1 VRTAAIAAVLALAV
15 LAACGGDPEPATFE
29 WTPVS
34 GMACADGSATG
45 VALSRGSGDV
55 LVFLNGGG
63 ACWGDGPC
71 DASTPRRFDRSDFE
85 LARGLLLPGT
95 ILDRELPG
103 NPFAGWTMVF
113 VPYCTGD
120 VHAGDRDG
128 VDHGGVLWDHRG
140 RRNLQAALELVATTL
155 PTPPRAV
162 LAGSSAGGFG
172 ALLGYDVL
180 RGHWPEEGGTT
191 AALLDDSG
199 PTFVGTAISS
209 SLRDA
214 WWDAW
219 NLTSTVSPRCP
230 DCRDDLSAVWTA
242 LSAAHPS
249 DRFALL
255 SSTWDATMR
264 GFFGGLTGDE
274 YATPLGALAL
284 QLDALPHARTFR
296 VTGTAHP
303 LLLRPSAHATGDTT
317 LLEWLSG
324 FAAGDPGWA
333 SVGP

>member
-1 VRTAAIAAVLALAV
+1 M
-15 LAACGGDPEPATFE
+15 
-29 WTPVS
+29 PVS

-55 LVFLNGGG
+55 LVFLSGGG

-71 DASTPRRFDRSDFE
+71 DPSTPRRFDPADFDA
-85 LARGLLLPGT
+85 ARRFLLPGT

-128 VDHGGVLWDHRG
+128 VDHGGVVWNHRG
-140 RRNLQAALELVATTL
+140 RRNLEAALGLVATTL

-180 RGHWPEEGGTT
+180 RGRWSAEGGTT
-191 AALLDDSG
+191 AGLLDDSG
-199 PTFVGTAISS
+199 PTFVTTAIPASY
-209 SLRDA
+209 RAA
-214 WWDAW
+214 WWDDWGLDA
-219 NLTSTVSPRCP
+219 TVTPRCP
-230 DCRDDLSAVWTA
+230 DCAGDLSAIWTT
-242 LSAAHPS
+242 LSTTYPS
-249 DRFALL
+249 DRLALL

-264 GFFGGLTGDE
+264 GFFGQMTGPDYE
-274 YATPLGALAL
+274 TALDDLAL
-284 QLDALPHARTFR
+284 QLDALPNARTFR

-303 LLLRPSAHATGDTT
+303 LLLRPSAHAAGETT
-317 LLEWLSG
+317 LLEWLSA
-324 FAAGDPGWA
+324 FAAGDPGWGSA
-333 SVGP
+333 GP